1 MLAIYIDPARVDVDH
16 FFDGEVARYI
26 AFVKDSKVAAG
37 HDEVLIP
44 GEPEAKMRAERG
56 KNGVPLTED
65 TWSSIV
71 TTAKSVGI
79 DEAAIA
85 KAAG

>member
-1 MLAIYIDPARVDVDH
+1 
-16 FFDGEVARYI
+16 
-26 AFVKDSKVAAG
+26 
-37 HDEVLIP
+37 VLIP
-44 GEPEAKMRAERG
+44 GEPEARTRAERG
-56 KNGVPLTED
+56 KNGVPLTDD